1 MASPHH
7 QLAWAFNRLA
17 QAQSNRLDNLRFNAA
32 FQALPDEGA
41 PQEILA
47 QLCQGMGMQNPQWLK
62 APDPVLVPCLA
73 HTANTGWVIL
83 TAQTPQGNW
92 EATSQASKHLLAP
105 EDLLEVCAIVD
116 TGTRSVG
123 FGWRALFGK
132 KDTEDSFIGNV
143 YGVLRLY
150 RRDILEACIASV
162 FIGLLTLVTSLF
174 SMQVYDR
181 VIPTRSSYTLIIL
194 ASGVLLAIV
203 LEFAMKH
210 ARAHLMDP
218 VIAGMDSRLSRAIFA
233 RLLNLRL
240 DQLPASVGSLASQ
253 VRGYEQVRGFY
264 TASTLFTLVDLPMAL
279 LFVIVIM
286 FIGAPIVA
294 AVPLVFGL
302 IALWVGLTIRAK
314 IMQTALD
321 GAKHSN
327 LKTGILVET
336 VEGIETIKSGA
347 GGWKFLSRWINVN
360 QQTIQNDI
368 KIRHLTDRVSYFSA
382 SIQQM
387 SYAGLVVAGAYTVMD
402 GGMTIGALIACSIL
416 SGRVLA
422 PVMAIPGLLVQQA
435 HARAALEGLE
445 KLYELKT
452 ENHAVDRP
460 LTPEGLR
467 GQFELA
473 EVTFAYGNNPPALNI
488 ENLSIQPGERVA
500 ILGAI
505 GSGKSTLLRL
515 LSGIYQPTVGRVL
528 IDNLDMAHLHRQVIT
543 EHIGYLQQEHRLF
556 QGTLRENLLIGMT
569 DPGDDAI
576 NAVMLKTGMDRL
588 VAAHPKG
595 LERVISE
602 GGKGLSGGQKQLVAF
617 TRLILLA
624 PPILLLDEPT
634 ATMDD
639 SQERQCLEVL
649 QAEAALNKTV
659 VIVTHKRSVLPLVTR
674 LIVMSGSK
682 VVMDGPRDLVL
693 QKLQAAASVKTSET
707 PSQANQIE
715 VQTA

>member
-1 MASPHH
+1 MESPHH
-7 QLAWAFNRLA
+7 QLAWAFKRLA

-32 FQALPDEGA
+32 FNALPDEGPP
-41 PQEILA
+41 PQILA

-62 APDPVLVPCLA
+62 APDPALMPCLA
-73 HTANTGWVIL
+73 HTANAGWVIV
-83 TAQTPQGNW
+83 TAQTAQGNW
-92 EATSQASKHLLAP
+92 DASSAVAKHLIAP
-105 EDLLEVCAIVD
+105 EDLLEVCAMVD

-132 KDTEDSFIGNV
+132 KDSDDSFIANV
-143 YGVLRLY
+143 YGAMRLY
-150 RRDILEACIASV
+150 RRDILEACFASM

-181 VIPTRSSYTLIIL
+181 VIPTRSGYTLVIL
-194 ASGVLLAIV
+194 ASGVVLAIV
-203 LEFAMKH
+203 LEFAMKR
-210 ARAHLMDP
+210 ARMHLMDP
-218 VIAGMDSRLSRAIFA
+218 VIVGMDSRLSRTIFA

-253 VRGYEQVRGFY
+253 IRGYEQVRGFY

-279 LFVIVIM
+279 LFVLVIM
-286 FIGAPIVA
+286 FISAPIVA
-294 AVPLVFGL
+294 VVPLVFGL
-302 IALWVGLTIRAK
+302 IALFVGLTIRAK

-360 QQTIQNDI
+360 QETIQNDL
-368 KIRHLTDRVSYFSA
+368 KTRHLTDRVSHFSA
-382 SIQQM
+382 SIQQI

-452 ENHAVDRP
+452 ENHAIDRP
-460 LTPEGLR
+460 LTPEHLR
-467 GQFELA
+467 GQFALK
-473 EVTFAYGNNPPALNI
+473 EVAFAYGNNPPALTI
-488 ENLSIQPGERVA
+488 DGLSIQPGERIA

-515 LSGIYQPTVGRVL
+515 LSGLYQPTTGRVL
-528 IDNLDMAHLHRQVIT
+528 IDNLDMAHLHRSVLTHQRSSF
-543 EHIGYLQQEHRLF
+543 HQP
-556 QGTLRENLLIGMT
+556 LRE
-569 DPGDDAI
+569 
-576 NAVMLKTGMDRL
+576 
-588 VAAHPKG
+588 
-595 LERVISE
+595 
-602 GGKGLSGGQKQLVAF
+602 
-617 TRLILLA
+617 
-624 PPILLLDEPT
+624 
-634 ATMDD
+634 
-639 SQERQCLEVL
+639 
-649 QAEAALNKTV
+649 
-659 VIVTHKRSVLPLVTR
+659 
-674 LIVMSGSK
+674 
-682 VVMDGPRDLVL
+682 
-693 QKLQAAASVKTSET
+693 
-707 PSQANQIE
+707 
-715 VQTA
+715 

>member
-1 MASPHH
+1 
-7 QLAWAFNRLA
+7 
-17 QAQSNRLDNLRFNAA
+17 
-32 FQALPDEGA
+32 
-41 PQEILA
+41 
-47 QLCQGMGMQNPQWLK
+47 
-62 APDPVLVPCLA
+62 
-73 HTANTGWVIL
+73 
-83 TAQTPQGNW
+83 
-92 EATSQASKHLLAP
+92 
-105 EDLLEVCAIVD
+105 
-116 TGTRSVG
+116 
-123 FGWRALFGK
+123 
-132 KDTEDSFIGNV
+132 
-143 YGVLRLY
+143 
-150 RRDILEACIASV
+150 
-162 FIGLLTLVTSLF
+162 
-174 SMQVYDR
+174 
-181 VIPTRSSYTLIIL
+181 
-194 ASGVLLAIV
+194 
-203 LEFAMKH
+203 
-210 ARAHLMDP
+210 
-218 VIAGMDSRLSRAIFA
+218 
-233 RLLNLRL
+233 
-240 DQLPASVGSLASQ
+240 
-253 VRGYEQVRGFY
+253 
-264 TASTLFTLVDLPMAL
+264 MAL

>member
-1 MASPHH
+1 MASPQH
-7 QLAWAFNRLA
+7 QLAWAFKRLA
-17 QAQSNRLDNLRFNAA
+17 QAQNNRLDHLRFNAA
-32 FQALPDEGA
+32 LDALPDEA
-41 PQEILA
+41 PPPQVLA

-62 APDPVLVPCLA
+62 APDPALLPCLA
-73 HTANTGWVIL
+73 FTANVGWVIL
-83 TAQTPQGNW
+83 TAHTPHGNW
-92 EATSQASKHLLAP
+92 EGRSQASSHLIAP
-105 EDLLEVCAIVD
+105 EDLQSACAVVD

-132 KDTEDSFIGNV
+132 KDSEDSFISNV
-143 YGVLRLY
+143 YGALRLY
-150 RRDILEACIASV
+150 RRDILEACVASV

-181 VIPTRSSYTLIIL
+181 VIPTRSGYTLIIL
-194 ASGVLLAIV
+194 ASGVLLAII

-218 VIAGMDSRLSRAIFA
+218 VVVGMDSRLSRAIFS

-240 DQLPASVGSLASQ
+240 DQIPPSVGSLAGQ

-264 TASTLFTLVDLPMAL
+264 TASTLFTLVDLPLAL
-279 LFVIVIM
+279 LFVGVIM
-286 FIGAPIVA
+286 LISSPIVA

-302 IALWVGLTIRAK
+302 IALWVGLTIRAR

-321 GAKHSN
+321 GAQHSN

-360 QQTIQNDI
+360 QLTIQNDL
-368 KIRHLTDRVSYFSA
+368 KTRHLSERVGYLSA
-382 SIQQM
+382 SIQQI
-387 SYAGLVVAGAYTVMD
+387 SYAGLVVAGAYTVME
-402 GGMTIGALIACSIL
+402 GQMTIGALIACSIL

-460 LTPEGLR
+460 LTPDRLR
-467 GQFELA
+467 GQFTLNQVA
-473 EVTFAYGNNPPALNI
+473 FSYGNNPPALTI
-488 ENLSIQPGERVA
+488 ESLSIQPGERIA

-515 LSGIYQPTVGRVL
+515 LSGMYQPTAGRVL
-528 IDNLDMAHLHRQVIT
+528 VDNLIMAHLHRQVIT

-576 NAVMLKTGMDRL
+576 NAVMSKTGMDRL
-588 VAAHPKG
+588 VAAHPQG
-595 LERVISE
+595 LERMISE

-639 SQERQCLEVL
+639 SQERQCLQVL
-649 QAEAALNKTV
+649 QAEAAQNKTM
-659 VIVTHKRSVLPLVTR
+659 VIVTHKPSVLPLVTR
-674 LIVMSGSK
+674 LIVMSGSQ
-682 VVMDGPRDLVL
+682 VVIDGPRDAVL
-693 QKLQAAASVKTSET
+693 QKLRTPTPAPFPTASSNPEQPEVQAA
-707 PSQANQIE
+707 
-715 VQTA
+715 

>member
-1 MASPHH
+1 MTSPHQ
-7 QLAWAFNRLA
+7 QLAWAFKRLA

-32 FQALPDEGA
+32 FNALPEEGA
-41 PQEILA
+41 PQQILA
-47 QLCQGMGMQNPQWLK
+47 QLCQGMGMQDPQWLK
-62 APDPVLVPCLA
+62 APDPVLLPFLA
-73 HTANTGWVIL
+73 HTVNTGWVIV
-83 TAQTPQGNW
+83 TAQTAHGNW
-92 EATSQASKHLLAP
+92 EARSQANTHLFAP
-105 EDLLEVCAIVD
+105 EDLAEICAIVD

-132 KDTEDSFIGNV
+132 KDSEESFIGNV
-143 YGVLRLY
+143 HGSLRLY
-150 RRDILEACIASV
+150 RRDILEACVASV

-181 VIPTRSSYTLIIL
+181 VIPTRSGYTLIIL

-203 LEFAMKH
+203 LEFAMKQ

-218 VIAGMDSRLSRAIFA
+218 VIVGMDSRLSRAIYA

-240 DQLPASVGSLASQ
+240 DQLPPSVGSLASQ
-253 VRGYEQVRGFY
+253 VRGYEQVRSFY
-264 TASTLFTLVDLPMAL
+264 TASTLFTLIDLPMAFF
-279 LFVIVIM
+279 FVLVIM
-286 FIGAPIVA
+286 FISAPVVA
-294 AVPLVFGL
+294 VVPLVFGL
-302 IALWVGLTIRAK
+302 VALWVGLTIRAK

-321 GAKHSN
+321 GAKYSN

-360 QQTIQNDI
+360 QQTIQNDL
-368 KIRHLTDRVSYFSA
+368 KTRHLTDRVAHFSA
-382 SIQQM
+382 SIQQL

-422 PVMAIPGLLVQQA
+422 PVMALPGLLVQQA

-460 LTPEGLR
+460 LTPMGLH
-467 GQFELA
+467 GQFEFKDVA
-473 EVTFAYGNNPPALNI
+473 FAYGSNPPALTI
-488 ENLSIQPGERVA
+488 EALSIQPGERIG

-505 GSGKSTLLRL
+505 GSGKSTLLRM
-515 LSGIYQPTVGRVL
+515 LSGVYQPSAGRVL
-528 IDNLDMAHLHRQVIT
+528 VDNLDIAHLHRQVIT

-569 DPGDDAI
+569 DPGDDVI
-576 NAVMLKTGMDRL
+576 NAAMVKTGMDRL
-588 VAAHPKG
+588 VATHPKG

-639 SQERQCLEVL
+639 SQERQCLQVL
-649 QAEAALNKTV
+649 QAEAAQNKTM
-659 VIVTHKRSVLPLVTR
+659 VIVTHKPSVLPLVTR

-682 VVMDGPRDLVL
+682 VVMDGPRDAVL
-693 QKLQAAASVKTSET
+693 QKLRSPMQAKPTDAIPE
-707 PSQANQIE
+707 PERPE